1 MRGFARVATQ
11 ARSALARVLRSA
23 SLGKIS
29 IDSRRAKVTYNII
42 AKNDKAKIIM
52 IFSEYNLNSTKPSAR
67 GARVYTRVTPR
78 GGKHLNFLVFKE
90 AFALYISGS
99 RRNLAKLKPRILEI
113 INEMNTKRI
122 DFTMPSNHYKITL
135 N

>member
-1 MRGFARVATQ
+1 
-11 ARSALARVLRSA
+11 
-23 SLGKIS
+23 
-29 IDSRRAKVTYNII
+29 
-42 AKNDKAKIIM
+42 M
-52 IFSEYNLNSTKPSAR
+52 IFSEYNLNST
-67 GARVYTRVTPR
+67 
-78 GGKHLNFLVFKE
+78 KHLNFLVFKE